1 MRLSNPVSVELRK
14 LLAKEG
20 LSVQGT
26 PAQLLKRIDKARAK
40 ATKDGAASDIDK
52 KKKQKKAKAKHDKAK
67 ATGAKHDNKTK
78 ATGVKKEKKKNKKL
92 ICQMSAKEY
101 LAKCGGDVS
110 KCRPQPRLMGDGSW
124 KVKVVRV
131 KPGKTPQWVN
141 M

>member
-1 MRLSNPVSVELRK
+1 MRPSNPLSVELRK

-26 PAQLLKRIDKARAK
+26 PAQLLQRFIKARAK
-40 ATKDGAASDIDK
+40 ATKAKDAAASDIDK
-52 KKKQKKAKAKHDKAK
+52 KKKQKEAKSKEDK
-67 ATGAKHDNKTK
+67 KTK
-78 ATGVKKEKKKNKKL
+78 ATNVAKEQKKKKKL

-101 LAKCGGDVS
+101 LEKCGGDVS

-141 M
+141 K